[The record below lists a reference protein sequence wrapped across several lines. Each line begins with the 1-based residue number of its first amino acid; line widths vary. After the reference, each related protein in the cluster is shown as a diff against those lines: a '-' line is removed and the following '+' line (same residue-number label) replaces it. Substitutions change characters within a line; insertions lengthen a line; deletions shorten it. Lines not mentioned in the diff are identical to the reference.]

1 MTSYSEKKQKQIA
14 VHTLLNGYKSA
25 SESFAISE
33 SEAQQ
38 QLDSLLSHELPLF
51 SVIRDEILSS
61 LHHKGLPATSQIWGV
76 SEALLSKLQVS
87 FSLPDSAKE
96 FKETGV
102 SISPNELK
110 SSVTVAVQ
118 PQGPNDPSASKSKKK
133 ANDDRRKVTKY
144 SIEQKIDAVKEY
156 VKRNSQCETA
166 RELQI
171 PAVNL
176 MRWREKI
183 RKEAFQDPHVEN
195 LYESARRGQRNK
207 MFKELDQRVFQ
218 LFKQN
223 KDHSD
228 SSIVKIAK
236 ELIRVDDTDPVIKD
250 SWLTSFKR
258 HFKLI

>member
-14 VHTLLNGYKSA
+14 VHSLLNGFKSA

-33 SEAQQ
+33 SDAQL
-38 QLDSLLSHELPLF
+38 QLDHLLSYEIPLF

-61 LHHKGLPATSQIWGV
+61 LNQKGILATSQIWGV
-76 SEALLSKLQVS
+76 SENLLQKLQSS
-87 FSLPDSAKE
+87 FPVPDSTRE

-102 SISPNELK
+102 NITPNELK
-110 SSVTVAVQ
+110 TSVAVAVQ
-118 PQGPNDPSASKSKKK
+118 PQGPNDSATPKRKKK
-133 ANDDRRKVTKY
+133 INEDKRKVTSY
-144 SIEQKIDAVKEY
+144 SIEQKIDAVKEF
-156 VKRNSQCETA
+156 VKRTNQSETA

-176 MRWREKI
+176 MRWRDKI

-218 LFKQN
+218 LCKEKKEQ
-223 KDHSD
+223 SD
-228 SSIVKIAK
+228 SSIINIAK
-236 ELIRVDDTDPVIKD
+236 ELIRVDDSEPVIKD
-250 SWLTSFKR
+250 SWLNCFKR

>member
-14 VHTLLNGYKSA
+14 VHTLLNGFKSA

-33 SEAQQ
+33 SEAQV
-38 QLDSLLSHELPLF
+38 QLDYLLSHEIQLF

-61 LHHKGLPATSQIWGV
+61 IHHKGLSATSQIWGV
-76 SEALLSKLQVS
+76 SEIHLEKLQSS
-87 FSLPDSAKE
+87 FSLPGSVKE
-96 FKETGV
+96 FKETGI

-110 SSVTVAVQ
+110 TSVTVAVQ
-118 PQGPNDPSASKSKKK
+118 PQGPNDPSSLKSKKK
-133 ANDDRRKVTKY
+133 ANDDKRKINKY
-144 SIEQKIDAVKEY
+144 SIEQKIDAVKEFM
-156 VKRNSQCETA
+156 KRNNQSETA

-176 MRWREKI
+176 MRWRDKI
-183 RKEAFQDPHVEN
+183 RKEAFKDPHVEN

-223 KDHSD
+223 KDQSD
-228 SSIVKIAK
+228 SSIIKIAK
-236 ELIRVDDTDPVIKD
+236 ELIRVDEAEPVIKD